1 MAKSLH
7 NGDVMTLQHL
17 SSVCLVSMLGA
28 NVALAVSPDELRELS
43 GVTDRQQQQRS
54 NRAKSD
60 DVKNLIPA
68 KNPTPAAVNPP
79 ISTKYRAQGRGD
91 AEAQHSTPGENRAPH
106 SNSNYAPPARDAS
119 AAKDIILSD
128 SVKATHEFGIRL
140 GQWMEATLDRN
151 SSSAEPGLI
160 ELQLTKDVQGNKRVL
175 SAGTLI
181 YALKTLNSGTKRMEL
196 MTVKGITPDGLEF
209 AVKGQVFDTQK
220 VSGLNGI
227 MVFDKEQI
235 TKNSLTS
242 GALSAV
248 SSIGRSVMATNPAG
262 AALRGATESA
272 LTDTD
277 KVTQFNNAQRE
288 VIYVS
293 PQPLLI
299 RVDEKF

>member
-1 MAKSLH
+1 
-7 NGDVMTLQHL
+7 MTLQHL
-17 SSVCLVSMLGA
+17 SAGCLVMMLGV

-68 KNPTPAAVNPP
+68 NNPATVNPP
-79 ISTKYRAQGRGD
+79 TSNKYNTQGRGD
-91 AEAQHSTPGENRAPH
+91 AEARHSAPVENRAPH
-106 SNSNYAPPARDAS
+106 NNSNYAPPARGAP
-119 AAKDIILSD
+119 AAKDVIFSD
-128 SVKATHEFGIRL
+128 SVKATHEFGVRL

-151 SSSAEPGLI
+151 SSSAEPGMI
-160 ELQLTKDVQGNKRVL
+160 ELRLTKDVQGHKRVL
-175 SAGTLI
+175 GAGTMI
-181 YALKTLNSGTKRMEL
+181 YASKTLNGGTKRMEL
-196 MTVKGITPDGLEF
+196 MTVKGITLDGLEF
-209 AVKGQVFDTQK
+209 AVKGQVFDIQK

-227 MVFDKEQI
+227 MVFDKEQVA
-235 TKNSLTS
+235 KNSLTS

-248 SSIGRSVMATNPAG
+248 SAIGRSVMATNPAG
-262 AALRGATESA
+262 AALRGATETA